1 MTIKEQINHLAND
14 IFLSGSKRK
23 AFILEMHSMT
33 QLMREDDWDQFY
45 NIADIVMQKY
55 S

>member
-1 MTIKEQINHLAND
+1 MTIKEQINHLADD

-33 QLMREDDWDQFY
+33 QLMRDNDWDQFY
-45 NIADIVMQKY
+45 NIADVVMQKY

>member
-1 MTIKEQINHLAND
+1 MTVKEQINHLADD
-14 IFLSGSKRK
+14 IFLAGDKRK

-33 QLMREDDWDQFY
+33 QLMRKDDWNQFY
-45 NIADIVMQKY
+45 NIADVVMQKY

>member
-1 MTIKEQINHLAND
+1 MTIKEQINHLADD
-14 IFLSGSKRK
+14 IFLSDSKRK
-23 AFILEMHSMT
+23 AFILEMHSMV

-45 NIADIVMQKY
+45 NIADVVMQKY

>member
-1 MTIKEQINHLAND
+1 MTTKEQINHLAND
-14 IFLSGSKRK
+14 IFSSGSKRK